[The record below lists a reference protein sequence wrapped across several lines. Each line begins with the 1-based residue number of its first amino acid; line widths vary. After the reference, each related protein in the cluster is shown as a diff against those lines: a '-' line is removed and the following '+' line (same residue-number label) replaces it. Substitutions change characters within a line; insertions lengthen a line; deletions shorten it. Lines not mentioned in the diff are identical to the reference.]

1 MPANIIKKL
10 FGSHKGS
17 RSSSVSSSESS
28 SHSSQPHQSNDFV
41 TERTAVSTSD
51 KTEGANQEQVKLTV
65 PYSQKMVKGNSG
77 SINTVIGSMAGSLA
91 NVSIISTGDES
102 FVSTAESTSSGSSVS
117 KSVHSGMK
125 LRRFLGGRA
134 RRRRR
139 RMAVKKRFE
148 SIGQKIEERHTE
160 RKESLNNVLE
170 RSQKNRQQRRRAVL
184 DALKIS
190 DGKGKQSESEEKE
203 SDDEADEVKNKRSEQ
218 EILVQLSSKYGE
230 VCHEKDNDMK
240 EFVLGQGAGGAVIL
254 VKRSTDGHMFAV
266 KKFKKQN
273 MNETAY
279 DYKKKLNHE
288 YEISAALFHP
298 NVIHTYDLLKST
310 DEKFFAIVMDYCP
323 YDFFAL
329 VMSGLLTRK
338 ETYCY
343 FKQILKGVSFL
354 HHNGF
359 AHRDL
364 KLDNCVIT
372 KDGILKLID
381 YGSVAIFDPVS
392 VRKLQSRAKILET
405 ATNDEEL
412 HDIAVKQQKEEEN
425 GTESEASYSIIKATG
440 VAGSDPYLAPECL
453 KMASYDPRAA
463 DIWSVAIIYC
473 CIILHRFPWKLARG
487 SDIAYSAFIAAP
499 SEKID
504 AKGKKHVY
512 GPNRLLR
519 AIPSKSRNVIRNML
533 ALDPKKRY
541 TIDDCLN
548 DSFVDETSEC
558 SVIWNDVEKKYVVKL
573 GEGHKHHLISR
584 REVEKTLEEKKKLK
598 KEKKLEVPKND
609 DCAKDEDTK
618 EKLEGS
624 KLKQE
629 LSKSSEESK

>member
-28 SHSSQPHQSNDFV
+28 SHSNQPHQSNDFV
-41 TERTAVSTSD
+41 TEPTAVSKSG

-134 RRRRR
+134 RRRR

-323 YDFFAL
+323 YDFFCP
-329 VMSGLLTRK
+329 G
-338 ETYCY
+338 Y
-343 FKQILKGVSFL
+343 GVSFL